1 MFIIEKPQL
10 LYLLLLLIPF
20 TATFYLNMYRKR
32 KKLNGAGRYPL
43 LKRQV
48 PEYSTGKQHLKF
60 ITLMAAYAILVF
72 SLANPQLGTSVKK
85 AERKGVDVMIALDIS
100 NSMNSNDIQPSRLMR
115 AKQAVI
121 RILDKMESDRIGLVI
136 FAGDAYLQLPLT
148 TDYGAAKLFIS
159 NIQTS
164 DLSRQGTAI
173 GSAINLCA
181 QNFDPQHENAR
192 NKAII
197 VISDGENHED
207 DAVGAAHEAAKKG
220 IVVSTVGMG
229 SPQGAPIPEYR
240 NGQVVSYKRDAEG
253 NVIITRMN
261 RSMMEEISKAGKG
274 FYVEANNISSGV
286 ETVFEKLS
294 ELEKVS
300 FESGNISD
308 YETRYQYFLALAILL
323 LIGEIFLFE
332 KQNKWL
338 NRKRLFGTRP
348 KAVSRPLG
356 ILSSLLVL
364 FTLSGNTYA
373 QTAIPTHNGN
383 RQYSD
388 KNFHEAEVA
397 YLKALSHDS
406 NYYKA
411 RYNLGNAQYKQANYE
426 QAIASYAAL
435 ADNPKLSREEKAHLY
450 HNLGNAF
457 VQQNDYQKAV
467 DSYIRSLQLK
477 PGKTDTR
484 YNLAYAQK
492 MLKQQQN
499 QQQQNQ
505 QQQNRENQQQNKDK
519 QQNKNQ
525 QNQNQNQQQ
534 NRQQSQ
540 QDKNQQSPQQ
550 GKQMNPQ
557 QKAKQQEAERILR
570 ALENQ
575 EKNTLEKIK
584 KNQDQNGGSPVE
596 KDW

>member
-20 TATFYLNMYRKR
+20 AAAFYLNMYCKR
-32 KKLNGAGRYPL
+32 KKLNGMGRYPL
-43 LKRQV
+43 LKQQI

-60 ITLMAAYAILVF
+60 ALLMATYTLSVF
-72 SLANPQLGTSVKK
+72 CLANPQLGTSVKK
-85 AERKGVDVMIALDIS
+85 AERKGVDVMVALDIS

-173 GSAINLCA
+173 GKAIELCA
-181 QNFDPQHENAR
+181 QNFDPKYENAH

-207 DAVGAAHEAAKKG
+207 DAVGAAHDAAKRG

-240 NGQVVSYKRDAEG
+240 NGQVVSYKRDADG
-253 NVIITRMN
+253 NIVITRMN
-261 RSMMEEISKAGKG
+261 RSMMEEIAKAGKG

-294 ELEKVS
+294 ELDKVS
-300 FESGNISD
+300 FEAQNISD
-308 YETRYQYFLALAILL
+308 YETRYQYFLALALL
-323 LIGEIFLFE
+323 LLLTEIFLFE
-332 KQNKWL
+332 KQNRWL
-338 NRKRLFGTRP
+338 NRKRIFGTDRKRP
-348 KAVSRPLG
+348 MPQAIRIFSG
-356 ILSSLLVL
+356 LLLCFAMSASVL
-364 FTLSGNTYA
+364 PA
-373 QTAIPTHNGN
+373 QTAIPTHSGN

-388 KNFHEAEVA
+388 KNFHEAEVS
-397 YLKALSHDS
+397 YLKALSNDS

-411 RYNLGNAQYKQANYE
+411 RYNLGNAQYKQQNYE
-426 QAIASYAAL
+426 QAIANYTAL
-435 ADNPKLSREEKAHLY
+435 ADNPKLNREEKADLY
-450 HNLGNAF
+450 HNLGNTF
-457 VQQNDYQKAV
+457 MQQNDYQKAIE
-467 DSYIRSLQLK
+467 SYIRALQNK

-492 MLKQQQN
+492 MLKQQQ
-499 QQQQNQ
+499 QQQNQ
-505 QQQNRENQQQNKDK
+505 QQQNKQQQQQNQQDQK
-519 QQNKNQ
+519 Q
-525 QNQNQNQQQ
+525 QNQNQQQ
-534 NRQQSQ
+534 NQQQPQPQNKQQ
-540 QDKNQQSPQQ
+540 QDPQKGQQMS
-550 GKQMNPQ
+550 PQ
-557 QKAKQQEAERILR
+557 QKAKRQEAERILR